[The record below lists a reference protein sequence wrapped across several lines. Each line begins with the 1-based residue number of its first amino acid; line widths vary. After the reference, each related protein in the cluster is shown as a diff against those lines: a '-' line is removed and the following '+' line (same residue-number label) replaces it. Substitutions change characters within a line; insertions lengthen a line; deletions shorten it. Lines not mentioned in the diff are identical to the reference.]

1 LAGESLSGQSGWA
14 LTGLA
19 PGALV
24 AGYRVESRIGAGGM
38 AMVLRARDEALGRTV
53 ALKILAPGH
62 AGDAEFRER
71 FVRESRAVAA
81 VDHPHIIPVYAAGE
95 ADGVLYLAMRFVPG
109 GDLHSVIKREGPL
122 AGDRA
127 VDLLTPIASA
137 LDAAHAAGLVHRD
150 VKPANILVDAGPGR
164 PEHPYLSD
172 FGLAKGAAA
181 SAGLTGTGQF
191 LGTPDYAA
199 PEQISGQPARPQT
212 DQYALACVAFTA
224 LTGSLPFARE
234 ESMAVLWAHV
244 YDPPPSVTSYRRDLP
259 GAVDGVLARALA
271 KAPGE
276 RYASCAEFAGALR
289 AALDAAPPTATAG
302 QLAASGFTAPGP
314 APGPVFSPAPVPGDE
329 RPRPL
334 TVAGSTLGSPL
345 AVALRDQLTADRP
358 AEGTRLP
365 APATYPS
372 GRPAGPLAGQ
382 GGGDEPLARWR
393 PGRRAAYAVAALVV
407 LAGLGGGGWWLAA
420 GRYSAVPA
428 VGKLTA
434 ASAGQVL
441 RQAGFQ
447 VRTGEPAVDDSVPKG
462 EVVSVS
468 PSGRA
473 PRGATITLTLSQ
485 GPRMIDVPPIPQG
498 DTLAQ
503 ARAALRAAGL
513 TVASATEPVGV
524 PSAPRIGAVAGS
536 DPAAGTSVPENRP
549 VVIEVVAGLALPNLL
564 GQNIAVIQAW
574 AAQNHLSLQLTQ
586 VSNGQPQGTVLAQS
600 PAQDTPVRPGQTVSL
615 SVSSGPPMVSV
626 PDVQGQ
632 TCPTAQS
639 ELQQAGFS
647 VAVQQGLFH
656 AGNATS
662 VTPSGQAPS
671 GSTVTLECGSSAA
684 F

>member
-53 ALKILAPGH
+53 ALKILAPGR

-95 ADGVLYLAMRFVPG
+95 ADDVLYLAMRFVPG

-172 FGLAKGAAA
+172 FGLAKGSAA

-199 PEQISGQPARPQT
+199 PEQISGKPARPQT

-224 LTGSLPFARE
+224 LTGSLPFARD

-289 AALDAAPPTATAG
+289 AALDAASPPATAG
-302 QLAASGFTAPGP
+302 KPAASGF
-314 APGPVFSPAPVPGDE
+314 PAPVSRPGDVDE
-329 RPRPL
+329 PPRPL
-334 TVAGSTLGSPL
+334 TVAGSTLGPPL
-345 AVALRDQLTADRP
+345 AAALRDQPTA
-358 AEGTRLP
+358 
-365 APATYPS
+365 
-372 GRPAGPLAGQ
+372 GRPA
-382 GGGDEPLARWR
+382 GDEPLARR
-393 PGRRAAYAVAALVV
+393 RLPGRRAAYALAALVV
-407 LAGLGGGGWWLAA
+407 LAGLGAGSWWLAA

-447 VRTGEPAVDDSVPKG
+447 VRTGEPAADDNVPKG
-462 EVVSVS
+462 EVVSLS

-485 GPRMIDVPPIPQG
+485 GPRMIDVPRIPPG
-498 DTLAQ
+498 ETVAQ

-513 TVASATEPVGV
+513 TVAPVTKQVGAADDPV
-524 PSAPRIGAVAGS
+524 IGAVAGS
-536 DPAAGTSVPENRP
+536 IPTAGTSVPETKP
-549 VVIEVVAGLALPNLL
+549 VVIEVVAGLALPNLV
-564 GQNIAVIQAW
+564 GQDIGVIQKW

-586 VSNGQPQGTVLAQS
+586 VSSGQQQGTVLAQS
-600 PAQDTPVRPGQTVSL
+600 PARGTPVPPGQTVSV
-615 SVSSGPPMVSV
+615 SVSGGPPIVPV
-626 PDVQGQ
+626 PDVQGR
-632 TCPTAQS
+632 TCQQAQQ
-639 ELQQAGFS
+639 ELQKAGFS
-647 VAVQQGLFH
+647 VAVQQGLFN

-662 VTPSGQAPS
+662 VNPAGKAASGT
-671 GSTVTLECGSSAA
+671 TVTLECGSSAA

>member
-1 LAGESLSGQSGWA
+1 
-14 LTGLA
+14 
-19 PGALV
+19 
-24 AGYRVESRIGAGGM
+24 M

-191 LGTPDYAA
+191 LGTLDYAA
-199 PEQISGQPARPQT
+199 PEQISGQPPRPQT

-224 LTGSLPFARE
+224 LTGSLPFARD

-289 AALDAAPPTATAG
+289 AALDAAPPGTTAG
-302 QLAASGFTAPGP
+302 EPAASGFPAPVAVFAPAPVSAPGP
-314 APGPVFSPAPVPGDE
+314 GPGDE
-329 RPRPL
+329 RPRPV

-345 AVALRDQLTADRP
+345 AAALRDQPTADRP
-358 AEGTRLP
+358 A
-365 APATYPS
+365 AATYPP
-372 GRPAGPLAGQ
+372 GRPAEPLADH
-382 GGGDEPLARWR
+382 GGGDQPLPQRAEPPPGHGGEDEPLTRRRR
-393 PGRRAAYAVAALVV
+393 PGRRAACAVAALVV

-447 VRTGEPAVDDSVPKG
+447 VRTGGPAVDDSVPKG

-485 GPRMIDVPPIPQG
+485 GPRMIDVPRIPPG

-513 TVASATEPVGV
+513 TVAPATEPVGAV
-524 PSAPRIGAVAGS
+524 SDPRIGAVAGS

-600 PAQDTPVRPGQTVSL
+600 PAQDTPVPPGQTVSL

-626 PDVQGQ
+626 PDVRGQ
-632 TCPTAQS
+632 ACEAAQS
-639 ELQQAGFS
+639 ELQQAGLS
-647 VAVQQGLFH
+647 VSVQQGLFH
-656 AGNATS
+656 AGNAIS
-662 VTPSGQAPS
+662 VTPSGQVPS